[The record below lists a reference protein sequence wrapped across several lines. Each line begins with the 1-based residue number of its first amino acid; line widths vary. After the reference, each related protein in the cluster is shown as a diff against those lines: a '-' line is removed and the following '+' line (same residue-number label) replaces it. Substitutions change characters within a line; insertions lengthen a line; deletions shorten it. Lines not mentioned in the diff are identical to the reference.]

1 MAIIKKQKKQS
12 WHERM
17 GPIAAIAIIV
27 LLCMGFVVVWMATA
41 TGPIDSNVR
50 RSNTI
55 NTEKLQV
62 PQNAASFG
70 QQMNSIQHKNKKMKP
85 DLENEITLELAN
97 LNGDEGATGK
107 IVIQLRPD
115 WAPLGAE
122 RFKELTK
129 ADFWK
134 GCRFFRVVPNF
145 IVQFGIH
152 GDPKVQSVWRGKSL
166 KDDIVKKT
174 NARGTVTFATSGPN
188 TRTTQMF
195 INTKKKGNAFLDTQG
210 FSPIGEVI
218 SGMEYVDQIYDGYM
232 EKPNQGKIQNKG
244 NAYLEKEF
252 PKLSYVKAIDARLA
266 RVPSEDITTTA

>member
-1 MAIIKKQKKQS
+1 MATIKKQKKQS
-12 WHERM
+12 WQERM
-17 GPIAAIAIIV
+17 GPMAAIAMVVI
-27 LLCMGFVVVWMATA
+27 LCMGIVVVWMATA
-41 TGPIDSNVR
+41 TGPTDSNVR
-50 RSNTI
+50 RSNNI

-62 PQNAASFG
+62 PQNAASFSQQVNSM
-70 QQMNSIQHKNKKMKP
+70 QQMNKKLKP
-85 DLENEITLELAN
+85 ASENEITFELAN
-97 LNGDEGATGK
+97 LNGEEGTTGK

-129 ADFWK
+129 AEFWK
-134 GCRFFRVVPNF
+134 ECRFFRVVPNF

-152 GDPKVQSVWRGKSL
+152 GDPKVQAEWRGKSL
-166 KDDIVKKT
+166 KDDTVKKT

-188 TRTTQMF
+188 TRTTQIF
-195 INTKKKGNAFLDTQG
+195 INTKEKGNAFLDTQG

-218 SGMEYVDQIYDGYM
+218 SGMEYVDQIYDGYK

-252 PKLSYVKAIDARLA
+252 PQLSYVKAIDTGMARL
-266 RVPSEDITTTA
+266 PSEDITATV